1 MREEQRLLLMCPA
14 SQARHRDGVSAMVTE
29 RVGWL
34 RERGL
39 IAPDGIADTLAG
51 QVGEPQ
57 WPVWVLE
64 ADGTVVG
71 CTTVLSEC
79 PAWAF
84 TRYERTQPSVF
95 LVSTWTLPSADRFG
109 HVIARWALDYAH
121 RTGRAYV
128 RRGAF
133 HARLAD
139 YYCRVQGWELL
150 REVQRRG
157 RTAYVM
163 SRPAERQPDL
173 PVRRATIS
181 VGGEI

>member
-1 MREEQRLLLMCPA
+1 MA
-14 SQARHRDGVSAMVTE
+14 AE
-29 RVGWL
+29 RVAWL

-39 IAPDGIADTLAG
+39 SAPEGIAETLAE
-51 QVGEPQ
+51 QVGEPD

-64 ADGTVVG
+64 RDGLVAG

-79 PAWAF
+79 PGWAF
-84 TRYERTQPSVF
+84 TVAEREQPSVF
-95 LVSTWTLPSADRFG
+95 LVSTWTLPSADRLG
-109 HVIARWALDYAH
+109 HVIARWALDYAA
-121 RTGRAYV
+121 RTGREHV

-133 HARLAD
+133 HSALAD

-150 REVQRRG
+150 REVERRG
-157 RTAYVM
+157 RTAYIM

-173 PVRRATIS
+173 PVRTPTAP